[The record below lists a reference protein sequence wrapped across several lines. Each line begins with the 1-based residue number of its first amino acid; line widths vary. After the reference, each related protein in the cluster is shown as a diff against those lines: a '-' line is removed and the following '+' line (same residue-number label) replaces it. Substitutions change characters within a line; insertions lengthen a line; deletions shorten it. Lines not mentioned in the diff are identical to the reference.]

1 MRRNRYFLGAT
12 ADDVKEYF
20 DVSAYRN
27 VLDMLSAFDTSITA
41 VANYFHNRL
50 LPMGRVLDK
59 LNKTV
64 KHVVP
69 PDKITGKFE
78 IAGPAFGYTQNFGKQ
93 IKVFLPIMDAAL
105 EDAGT
110 EPINGTAV
118 NPQLDPYVLVD
129 LARSLEWEMNRLRLP
144 VPHNFRQLNAT
155 LSGRQY
161 EFKVTH
167 AELSAFFQV
176 DIGITDD
183 GGLIPAIELLKSLPQ
198 VRAAVDEM
206 HDSVRKEIDAAQL
219 AAQVHEETLRREDE
233 DLISREQADKEAE
246 ERAAAIDAEKEA
258 QYRQDLQYIID
269 QLALVDSVDR
279 RNKLAAGATKVLTA
293 LASLVGD
300 VADETDMVND
310 ALAQADAVLAAQP
323 DAEPAAPAQPVG
335 PVQNQAGV
343 EDLLSQYQ
351 DLLNDMQSASESE
364 RQAYAEQLQTLQ
376 QQLQDQGVQ
385 VQQTPQ
391 GKSSVIVPLSL
402 LGLLLFSGG

>member
-1 MRRNRYFLGAT
+1 M
-12 ADDVKEYF
+12 
-20 DVSAYRN
+20 
-27 VLDMLSAFDTSITA
+27 
-41 VANYFHNRL
+41 
-50 LPMGRVLDK
+50 
-59 LNKTV
+59 
-64 KHVVP
+64 
-69 PDKITGKFE
+69 
-78 IAGPAFGYTQNFGKQ
+78 
-93 IKVFLPIMDAAL
+93 
-105 EDAGT
+105 
-110 EPINGTAV
+110 
-118 NPQLDPYVLVD
+118 
-129 LARSLEWEMNRLRLP
+129 ARSVEWEMNRVRLP
-144 VPHNFRQLNAT
+144 VPNNFRQLLAT
-155 LSGRQY
+155 LSGRVY

-167 AELSAFFQV
+167 AEVKWGVMV

-183 GGLIPAIELLKSLPQ
+183 GGLIPAIELLKSLLQ

-219 AAQVHEETLRREDE
+219 AAQVQEETLRREDE
-233 DLISREQADKEAE
+233 DLISREQADKETE

-279 RNKLAAGATKVLTA
+279 RNKFAAGATKVLTA

-364 RQAYAEQLQTLQ
+364 RQAYAAQLQTLE
-376 QQLQDQGVQ
+376 QQLQDQVVQ